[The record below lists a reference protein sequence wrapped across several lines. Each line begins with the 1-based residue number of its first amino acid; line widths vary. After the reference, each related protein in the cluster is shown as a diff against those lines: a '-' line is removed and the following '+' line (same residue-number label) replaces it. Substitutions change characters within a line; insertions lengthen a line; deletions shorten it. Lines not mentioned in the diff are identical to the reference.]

1 MLLDGV
7 RVVLVN
13 TRFPENVGM
22 AVRACA
28 NMGCSE
34 LTLVTPEMW
43 IPEKAAPLATAKGAP
58 LLSRVKVVS
67 SLAEAIGDCH
77 LILATTARTGG
88 WRKALQN
95 PGEAACDVARSL
107 SGGERVAIVFGNESR
122 GLENSQIEL
131 CQRIVT
137 IPTSGEAS
145 SLNLAQ
151 SVLILLYECAGAV
164 RRMQRLHGE
173 IAGHAGG
180 GNGTFLDF
188 GQLKLA
194 AFAAREVPNP
204 PRCPGL
210 LPPPR
215 KGKRKKE
222 RAAPPL
228 SRERMRNASWKPSRT
243 RFCASMCSTA
253 TTPTTFSCPGA
264 AFSREPASDA
274 ASTRRLWGSAG
285 RSGGKFKNNID
296 NYY

>member
-151 SVLILLYECAGAV
+151 
-164 RRMQRLHGE
+164 
-173 IAGHAGG
+173 
-180 GNGTFLDF
+180 
-188 GQLKLA
+188 
-194 AFAAREVPNP
+194 
-204 PRCPGL
+204 
-210 LPPPR
+210 
-215 KGKRKKE
+215 
-222 RAAPPL
+222 
-228 SRERMRNASWKPSRT
+228 
-243 RFCASMCSTA
+243 
-253 TTPTTFSCPGA
+253 
-264 AFSREPASDA
+264 
-274 ASTRRLWGSAG
+274 
-285 RSGGKFKNNID
+285 
-296 NYY
+296 